1 MRLLTM
7 LLATAA
13 AADTL
18 HLRDGTRY
26 YGRLISQDE
35 HQVVFRVSLDDGRS
49 SMLRT
54 FPAEKVKRV
63 ERTAR
68 DTPTQD
74 HPDRDAERPESEDFE
89 QMLREAFEL
98 IDDGEPAAAVRA
110 LQRIVNRASP
120 ARLKQL
126 SAQSLA
132 AREQPLDELIA
143 RTRLKEAQHGRHG
156 RLFQL
161 KVVTRYE
168 SAALG
173 RLLERRQKELLE
185 KRYAGRT
192 IAEWAA
198 DRDTYERLRPD
209 APRMTND
216 ARLAAAVIGARLRW
230 EPRLTKNRAARRELA
245 VFRVELTRFIAHV
258 INMPGYTSLG
268 VVDDPNDPAAREAR
282 RLATSR
288 PASRPT
294 TSPSSAGKEEKP

>member
-1 MRLLTM
+1 
-7 LLATAA
+7 
-13 AADTL
+13 
-18 HLRDGTRY
+18 
-26 YGRLISQDE
+26 
-35 HQVVFRVSLDDGRS
+35 
-49 SMLRT
+49 
-54 FPAEKVKRV
+54 
-63 ERTAR
+63 
-68 DTPTQD
+68 
-74 HPDRDAERPESEDFE
+74 
-89 QMLREAFEL
+89 MLREAFEL

-120 ARLKQL
+120 ARLEQL

-143 RTRLKEAQHGRHG
+143 RTRLKEALHGRHG
-156 RLFQL
+156 RLFQM

-192 IAEWAA
+192 IAQWAA
-198 DRDTYERLRPD
+198 DRDAYERLRPD

-230 EPRLTKNRAARRELA
+230 EPRLTKDRAARRDLA

-258 INMPGYTSLG
+258 INIPGYTSLG

-288 PASRPT
+288 PASQPT
-294 TSPSSAGKEEKP
+294 TSTSSAGKEKKP